1 MPALVLLGAQWGD
14 EGKGKATDLLGGSVD
29 YVVRYQGGNNAGH
42 TVVVGDQ
49 KYALHLLPS
58 GILSPECTPVIGNGV
73 VIDPAVLFS
82 ELSGL
87 NDRGVD
93 TSKLLISGNAHL
105 ITSYHT
111 TMDKVTE
118 RFLGS
123 RKIGTTGRGIGPTY
137 ADKINRVG
145 IRVQDL
151 YDESILIQ
159 KVDAALDFKNQI
171 LAKLYNRRAIEAGKI
186 VEELLVYADKLRPY
200 VSDTTLVLNDAID
213 AGKVVLFEGG
223 QGTLLDVDHGTY
235 PFVTSSNPTAGGACT
250 GSGVGPT
257 KISRVIGILKAYTT
271 RVGAGPFPTELL
283 DADGEALR
291 RIGGERGVTT
301 GRDRRC
307 GWFDAVIARYATRVN
322 GLTDFFLTKLDVLTG
337 WERIPVCVAYDIDGK
352 RVEELPYSQ
361 SDFHHA
367 TPIYEYLP
375 GWTEDISKAK
385 TFEDLPKNARDYV
398 KALEKMSGAPISAIG
413 VGPGRTET
421 IQINPFL

>member
-1 MPALVLLGAQWGD
+1 VLLGAQWGD

-58 GILSPECTPVIGNGV
+58 GILSPGCTPVIGNGV
-73 VIDPAVLFS
+73 VVDPAVLLS

-87 NDRGVD
+87 QRRGID

-111 TMDKVTE
+111 TIDKVTE
-118 RFLGS
+118 RFLGK
-123 RKIGTTGRGIGPTY
+123 RRIGTTGRGIGPTY

-159 KVDAALDFKNQI
+159 KVEAALDFKNQI
-171 LAKLYNRRAIEAGKI
+171 LAKLYNRRAIEADKI
-186 VEELLVYADKLRPY
+186 VEELLGYAEQLRPH
-200 VSDTTLVLNDAID
+200 VADTTLIVNNALDD
-213 AGKVVLFEGG
+213 GKVVLFEGG

-250 GSGVGPT
+250 GTGVGPT

-271 RVGAGPFPTELL
+271 RVGAGPFPTELF
-283 DADGEALR
+283 DEDGVKLR
-291 RIGGERGVTT
+291 EIGGERGVTT

-337 WERIPVCVAYDIDGK
+337 WEQIPVCVAYEIDGK
-352 RVEELPYSQ
+352 RVAELPYSQ
-361 SDFHHA
+361 TDFHHA
-367 TPIYEYLP
+367 QPVYEYLP
-375 GWTEDISKAK
+375 GWSEDISKAK
-385 TFEDLPKNARDYV
+385 TFSDLPKNAQGYV
-398 KALEKMSGAPISAIG
+398 KALEEMSGAPISAIG

-421 IQINPFL
+421 IQINSFL

>member
-1 MPALVLLGAQWGD
+1 MPALVVLGAQWGD

-58 GILSPECTPVIGNGV
+58 GILSPECTPVIGGGV
-73 VIDPAVLFS
+73 VVDPSVLLS
-82 ELSGL
+82 ELAGL
-87 NDRGVD
+87 NDRGID

-105 ITSYHT
+105 ITPYHT
-111 TMDKVTE
+111 SLDKVTE
-118 RFLGS
+118 RFLGK
-123 RKIGTTGRGIGPTY
+123 RKIGTTGRGIGPAY

-151 YDESILIQ
+151 FDESILRQ
-159 KVDAALDFKNQI
+159 KVDAALDAKNQV
-171 LAKLYNRRAIEAGKI
+171 LAKLYNRRAIAADQV
-186 VEELLVYADKLRPY
+186 VEELLGYAPRLEPF
-200 VSDTTLVLNDAID
+200 VADTTLLLNDAID
-213 AGKVVLFEGG
+213 EGKVVLFEGG

-250 GSGVGPT
+250 GAGVGPT
-257 KISRVIGILKAYTT
+257 KINRVIGILKAYTT
-271 RVGAGPFPTELL
+271 RVGAGPFPTELE
-283 DADGEALR
+283 DEDGEALR
-291 RIGGERGVTT
+291 RIGGEFGVTT

-337 WERIPVCVAYDIDGK
+337 WETIPVCVAYEIDGR
-352 RVEELPYSQ
+352 RVEELPYNQ

-367 TPIYEYLP
+367 KPIYEYLP
-375 GWTEDISKAK
+375 GWTEDITKAK
-385 TFEDLPKNARDYV
+385 SLDDLPANARAYV
-398 KALEKMSGAPISAIG
+398 QALEDMSGAPISAIG
-413 VGPGRTET
+413 VGPGRDET
-421 IQINPFL
+421 IQIRPFV